1 MSVVFA
7 WLLFTQASL
16 PDLRREVIVVDIVDT
31 NGTVDGQCLNFLF
44 IKNYS
49 LILMQFIFYTV
60 YLFII

>member
-1 MSVVFA
+1 MSAVLA

-16 PDLRREVIVVDIVDT
+16 PDLRREWVVHIVDT
-31 NGTVDGQCLNFLF
+31 DGTVDGQCLNFLF

-49 LILMQFIFYTV
+49 LNLMQFIFYTV

>member
-1 MSVVFA
+1 MSVVLA

-16 PDLRREVIVVDIVDT
+16 PDLRREVVVHIVDT

-44 IKNYS
+44 IKNSS

-60 YLFII
+60 YPFII